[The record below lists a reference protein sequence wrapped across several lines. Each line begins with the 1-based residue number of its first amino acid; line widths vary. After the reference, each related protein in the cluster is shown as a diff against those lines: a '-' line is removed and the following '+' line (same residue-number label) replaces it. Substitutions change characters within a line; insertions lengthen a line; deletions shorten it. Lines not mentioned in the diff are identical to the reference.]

1 MENRGEEEMK
11 FDGKEF
17 RFIGT
22 FTKSDAQKMA
32 NKMRD
37 PGHTFVRIRKNKK
50 YGTYDV
56 YARMK

>member
-1 MENRGEEEMK
+1 MK

-22 FTKSDAQKMA
+22 FTKSEAQKMA

-37 PGHTFVRIRKNKK
+37 PGKIFVRIKKNKK